1 MAKMNLN
8 YSPVAPAI
16 SLVPPGTIAAA
27 REPPGAPPGSSHLQP
42 AIGPLGTRPPLDF
55 AALLLQ
61 GGAGRAIRKSLST
74 PGITRACSPST
85 SPATAANRERL
96 ECFPLA

>member
-27 REPPGAPPGSSHLQP
+27 REPFGCSTRRLPPPTGDGAAWDAAAPAARLRRAPPARGRRPRHQEVLEHPGNHEGVFAFDLSRDGS
-42 AIGPLGTRPPLDF
+42 
-55 AALLLQ
+55 
-61 GGAGRAIRKSLST
+61 
-74 PGITRACSPST
+74 
-85 SPATAANRERL
+85 E
-96 ECFPLA
+96 